1 MSKVFTLAN
10 LATSKIHRLSPWVNI
25 IEIMPKVTTISRGK
39 AEGIKYTPSVILD
52 RRLIKAYNH
61 YMH

>member
-10 LATSKIHRLSPWVNI
+10 LAMSKFHRL
-25 IEIMPKVTTISRGK
+25 EIMPKVTTVSRGK
-39 AEGIKYTPSVILD
+39 AEGLKYTPSVILV
-52 RRLIKAYNH
+52 RCLIKAYDP